1 MTVTPVS
8 DNCFQALLH
17 DSLVC
22 HDPFPLRSLRRLL
35 LGVVKNEG
43 QSKCTDHS
51 ENHERTDNDK
61 ASKD

>member
-8 DNCFQALLH
+8 DNCFQTLLH
-17 DSLVC
+17 DWLVW
-22 HDPFPLRSLRRLL
+22 HDPPLRSLRRLL

-61 ASKD
+61 ACRD